1 LRSCNPS
8 TDRFFCDKVGF
19 IHFIREASQMDN
31 FTIAVLITAVPFVLF
46 LIYGLWSGKLRP
58 DNEHLRGGGEAPKQ
72 SG

>member
-1 LRSCNPS
+1 
-8 TDRFFCDKVGF
+8 
-19 IHFIREASQMDN
+19 MDN